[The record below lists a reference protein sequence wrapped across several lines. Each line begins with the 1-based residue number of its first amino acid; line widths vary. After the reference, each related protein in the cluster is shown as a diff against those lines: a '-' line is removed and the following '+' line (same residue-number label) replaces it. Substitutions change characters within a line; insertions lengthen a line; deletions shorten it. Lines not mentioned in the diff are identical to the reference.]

1 MRLIPKNWG
10 DFQHYKDRAP
20 PWIKLHKGLL
30 DDRAFQR
37 LPTASRALAP
47 MLWLLAS
54 EQKDGSFDADHAELA
69 FRLRQTEK
77 EIKDALTPL
86 ISKGFFIVVQ
96 DASRPIAQC
105 KPDAIPETEERQRT
119 ETEGEAEK
127 NTAIAVEFFPD
138 GLDLH
143 AWSTWIDYRKK
154 IKKALKPVSIPEA
167 QLEMAAFGRDQMAI
181 VRQSIAKGWTGIF
194 PLKAK
199 TDQSFRERDAQLA
212 SDRVAQVA
220 PSIAANK
227 TAPYV
232 DAADFIE
239 ALSKSKPLEIK
250 HG

>member
-30 DDRAFQR
+30 DDSAFQR

-86 ISKGFFIVVQ
+86 ISKGFFILVQ
-96 DASRPIAQC
+96 DASKPIAQC
-105 KPDAIPETEERQRT
+105 KPDAMPETEERQRT

-127 NTAIAVEFFPD
+127 NTAIAVETFPH
-138 GLDLH
+138 GLDIQ
-143 AWSTWIDYRKK
+143 AWQSWLSYRKGIGK
-154 IKKALKPVSIPEA
+154 PLKPASWEA
-167 QLEMAAFGRDQMAI
+167 AQRAMAAFGDDQAA
-181 VRQSIAKGWTGIF
+181 VVAQSIANGYQGLFAIKG
-194 PLKAK
+194 KAK
-199 TDQSFRERDAQLA
+199 QAVSYQGQNEAQLA
-212 SDRVAQVA
+212 RLMGE
-220 PSIAANK
+220 
-227 TAPYV
+227 TA
-232 DAADFIE
+232 
-239 ALSKSKPLEIK
+239 
-250 HG
+250 

>member
-30 DDRAFQR
+30 DDSAFQR

-86 ISKGFFIVVQ
+86 ISKGFFMLVQ
-96 DASRPIAQC
+96 DASKPIAQC
-105 KPDAIPETEERQRT
+105 KPDAMPETEERQRT
-119 ETEGEAEK
+119 ETEGEK
-127 NTAIAVEFFPD
+127 STAIAVETFPQ
-138 GLDLH
+138 GLDVQ
-143 AWSTWIDYRKK
+143 AWQSWLSYRKGIGK
-154 IKKALKPVSIPEA
+154 PLKPASLEA
-167 QLEMAAFGRDQMAI
+167 AQRAMAAFGDDQAA
-181 VRQSIAKGWTGIF
+181 VVTQSIANGYQGLFAIKG
-194 PLKAK
+194 K
-199 TDQSFRERDAQLA
+199 TSQAQSFRERDAQLA

-239 ALSKSKPLEIK
+239 AMAKPKPLEIT
-250 HG
+250 HD